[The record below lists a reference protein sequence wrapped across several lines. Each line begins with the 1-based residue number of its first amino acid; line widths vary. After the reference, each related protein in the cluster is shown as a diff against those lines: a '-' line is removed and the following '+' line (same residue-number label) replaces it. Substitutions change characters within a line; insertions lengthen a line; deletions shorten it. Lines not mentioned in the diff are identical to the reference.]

1 MAPHAAPWSTLAVE
15 TVGLV
20 LLAISSLLTLA
31 CWVSLWRG
39 PDRLLVKTAW
49 TVVSAFPMLGPLL
62 YAGMHDPPSVQ
73 AEVHQA
79 QGPSTW
85 DVPPHDHRGPP

>member
-1 MAPHAAPWSTLAVE
+1 VD

-20 LLAISSLLTLA
+20 LLVISGLLTLA

-39 PDRLLVKTAW
+39 PDRLLAKAGW

-62 YAGMHDPPSVQ
+62 YAGMHGPPSVQ
-73 AEVHQA
+73 AEVDQA
-79 QGPSTW
+79 QGPATTW
-85 DVPPHDHRGPP
+85 DVPPQDHHGPP